1 MNRINDINFT
11 NKDNSPKL
19 NISPIEKNLD
29 KWMEFSSW
37 MIWYP
42 DLFLDLLKPKEGGI
56 TLHPDQ
62 RIFLR
67 CATRFFS
74 IYGCFPRGWGKTW
87 DEVASLFVIA
97 IRYPNIELSLTAQTK
112 DNAAELLKDKAQELL
127 RQYPLLKNEISGKVK
142 FQKGDA
148 EINFKNGAKIDV
160 LANSQ
165 NSKGQRRKRINIE
178 ESALLN
184 AELFDD
190 ALKPIV
196 EVSRYTCGK
205 LALIN
210 PEELNQQI
218 HYFTTPGWRGSDEYN
233 RNIQMIRNMINLK
246 GEMVLGADW
255 RLGSWYGRGS
265 SKSQILEKKKTM
277 SPTAFAQNYG
287 GKWTGS
293 SDSALINVNRFLN
306 SRVLTKAEL
315 KTSDFSDEYYI
326 GVDVARSQNSNNNQ
340 SSVCVGKVIRDN
352 DTNKILSVDI
362 VNVMNVSNTVNFTGQ
377 AIIIKKLKEAY
388 NARAVVVD
396 GNGLGAGLVDEM
408 LKANIDPVTQKKYPC
423 WDTINTDNKP
433 EVNNAEKCVY
443 DLKAQSAQTRIITNF
458 IDMIDAGKI
467 RLLEKRNITSNY
479 GNFENDVLPFIQT
492 DLLFEEVNNLKIKY
506 LPSGALTVEKVV
518 SKLNKDRY
526 SALVYLL
533 WFIMEF
539 YNKPKIKVTG
549 DTDLYKSL
557 SRPPTVFPKRSFY

>member
-1 MNRINDINFT
+1 M
-11 NKDNSPKL
+11 
-19 NISPIEKNLD
+19 
-29 KWMEFSSW
+29 
-37 MIWYP
+37 
-42 DLFLDLLKPKEGGI
+42 
-56 TLHPDQ
+56 
-62 RIFLR
+62 
-67 CATRFFS
+67 
-74 IYGCFPRGWGKTW
+74 WGKTW
-87 DEVASLFVIA
+87 DEVASLFIIA

-127 RQYPLLKNEISGKVK
+127 RQYPLLNNEISGKIK

-293 SDSALINVNRFLN
+293 SDSALINVNRFLS

-315 KTSDFSDEYYI
+315 KTSNFADEYYI

-340 SSVCVGKVIRDN
+340 SSICVGKVNRDIE
-352 DTNKILSVDI
+352 TNKIITVDI
-362 VNVMNVSNTVNFTGQ
+362 VNVLNVSNTINFTGQ

-388 NARAVVVD
+388 NAKAVVVD
-396 GNGLGAGLVDEM
+396 GNGLGAGLVDEL
-408 LKANIDPVTQKKYPC
+408 LKNNIDPVSQKKYSC

-433 EVNNAEKCVY
+433 ENTNAEKCLY

-458 IDMIDAGKI
+458 IDMVDAGKI
-467 RLLEKRNITSNY
+467 RLLEKREINATYKDIET
-479 GNFENDVLPFIQT
+479 EVVPFVQT

-533 WFIMEF
+533 WYIAEF
-539 YNKPKIKVTG
+539 HNMPKIKSQSTL
-549 DTDLYKSL
+549 DYSSL
-557 SRPPTVFPKRSFY
+557 SRRPTIPQSRY